1 MSEVKKRED
10 DVKKYTQVPM
20 KGGWEI
26 PRKLFH
32 FSIGKENCTN
42 YYHFILKMTAIR
54 IPCIIPLYE
63 RNRYK

>member
-32 FSIGKENCTN
+32 FSIGKENSLIII
-42 YYHFILKMTAIR
+42 IL
-54 IPCIIPLYE
+54 Y
-63 RNRYK
+63 